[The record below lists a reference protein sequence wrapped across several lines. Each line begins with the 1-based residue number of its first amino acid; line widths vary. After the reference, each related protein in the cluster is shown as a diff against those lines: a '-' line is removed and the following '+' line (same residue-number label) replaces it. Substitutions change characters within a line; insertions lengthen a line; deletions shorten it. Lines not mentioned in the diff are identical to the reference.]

1 METMKQYT
9 TDGKVVHLSKSEDIN
24 SKLSRFIGKKYDDY
38 RVKWDKAN
46 KFELVT
52 EFPLFLHLDMNQKC
66 NFKCPHCIV
75 ADEKLIEDYY
85 NGDSLTFDEYTN
97 IIDEG
102 KDYGCPSVSVQGNNE
117 PLLNKDLEKYI
128 KYAADN
134 NFIDIMLNSNASAL
148 TTERA
153 KSLLDSGLTRIRF
166 SIDAYSK
173 EVFDKIRISINPRA
187 NDLGLFNKVIRNIEN
202 FLDIKAQGGYKL
214 PITGV
219 SFCRQKDNQ
228 HEEQEFI
235 SFWEDK
241 VDSVSIQKYIPP
253 VLEPGYEKFY
263 SDDQKNSSTE
273 FSGFKCVQPFQRVV
287 IKNSEITPCCTM
299 FSSRLKIG
307 DTRKGA
313 IYDAWHSEE
322 MNELRDLHRKG
333 EWYKNE
339 ICKQCVNL
347 MYPESIGIETALQ
360 GQQKGLGLI
369 NI

>member
-1 METMKQYT
+1 MKQYT
-9 TDGKVVHLSKSEDIN
+9 TDGKVVHLSKTEDIN
-24 SKLSRFIGKKYDDY
+24 SKLSRLIGKQYDDY

-52 EFPLFLHLDMNQKC
+52 EFPLFLHFDMNQKC
-66 NFKCPHCIV
+66 NFQCPHCIV
-75 ADEKLIEDYY
+75 NDEKMIESYY
-85 NGDSLTFDEYTN
+85 SGDSLTFDEYTN

-102 KDYGCPSVSVQGNNE
+102 KDYGCPSVSVTGSNE

-134 NFIDIMLNSNASAL
+134 NFIDIMMNSNASGL
-148 TTERA
+148 TTNRA

-173 EVFDKIRISINPRA
+173 EVFDKIRISVNPRA
-187 NDLGLFNKVIRNIEN
+187 NALGLFNKVIRNIDN
-202 FLDIKAQGGYKL
+202 FLDIKAQGGYEL

-241 VDSVSIQKYIPP
+241 VDMVTIQKYIPP

-273 FSGFKCVQPFQRVV
+273 FSGFKCVQPFQRIVFRNEY
-287 IKNSEITPCCTM
+287 IYPCCIS
-299 FSSRLKIG
+299 FNKDLRLGSIR
-307 DTRKGA
+307 DTK
-313 IYDAWHSEE
+313 IYDAWHSPK
-322 MNELRDLHRKG
+322 MNELRDMHKKG
-333 EWYKNE
+333 EYYKNKT
-339 ICKQCVNL
+339 CKDCVNL
-347 MYPESIGIETALQ
+347 IYPEKQETEANFQ
-360 GQQKGLGLI
+360 
-369 NI
+369 N